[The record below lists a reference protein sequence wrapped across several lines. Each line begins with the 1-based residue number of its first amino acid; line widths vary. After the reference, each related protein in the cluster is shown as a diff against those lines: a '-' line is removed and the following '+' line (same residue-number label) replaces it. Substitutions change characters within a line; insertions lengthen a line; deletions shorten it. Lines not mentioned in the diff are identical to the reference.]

1 MQIDRRVTNGLAWAG
16 VLLVVG
22 IPTADILSAQFLG
35 DPTPAPSA
43 QIAQIAVVERI
54 APVPA
59 PLSQRPAAPVAKPD
73 AQVAAVTP
81 TAKPVVVAPP
91 AKPAVQAAAVTPTKP
106 VVAAPAA
113 ANPAA
118 GTADAVNAWLDSG
131 KPLPSYITDESA
143 AQPTQVA
150 ATPPARPP
158 IAPAPTTAP
167 AAIDP
172 VQVASIQ
179 QPKVAPMPM
188 PLSMRPSPV
197 AVVRPAANAVPVA
210 VVGPNN
216 DLIVATPGSGPRPP
230 ADITAQELEDW
241 ESGPLAEFLAERQG
255 SRADVTYDEDG
266 FFLDEGPNRQQ
277 RRPVRVIG
285 PVDDFFFPF
294 FE

>member
-22 IPTADILSAQFLG
+22 IPTADMLSAQFLG
-35 DPTPAPSA
+35 DPTPAPTA

-59 PLSQRPAAPVAKPD
+59 PLSQRPAAPVAKPEV
-73 AQVAAVTP
+73 QVAAATP
-81 TAKPVVVAPP
+81 AKPVVVAPP
-91 AKPAVQAAAVTPTKP
+91 AKPAVQAAAVTPAKP
-106 VVAAPAA
+106 VVPAPVA
-113 ANPAA
+113 ANPATQ
-118 GTADAVNAWLDSG
+118 TADAVNAWLDAG
-131 KPLPSYITDESA
+131 KPLPSYITDETST

-150 ATPPARPP
+150 ATPPTRAP
-158 IAPAPTTAP
+158 IITAPTTAP
-167 AAIDP
+167 VAIDP

-197 AVVRPAANAVPVA
+197 AVVRPAANAMPV

-266 FFLDEGPNRQQ
+266 FFLDEGPSPQP
-277 RRPVRVIG
+277 RRRDRVIG

>member
-22 IPTADILSAQFLG
+22 IPTADFLSAQFLG
-35 DPTPAPSA
+35 DPTLEPT
-43 QIAQIAVVERI
+43 AQIAVVERI

-59 PLSQRPAAPVAKPD
+59 PLSQRPATPVAKPE
-73 AQVAAVTP
+73 AQVAAATP
-81 TAKPVVVAPP
+81 AAKPVVVAPP
-91 AKPAVQAAAVTPTKP
+91 AKPAVRAAAVTPTKP

>member
-59 PLSQRPAAPVAKPD
+59 PLSQRPAAPVAKPE
-73 AQVAAVTP
+73 AQVATATP
-81 TAKPVVVAPP
+81 VKPVVVAPP
-91 AKPAVQAAAVTPTKP
+91 AKPIVEAAAATPAKP
-106 VVAAPAA
+106 VVATPA
-113 ANPAA
+113 ANPATR
-118 GTADAVNAWLDSG
+118 TADAVNAWLDSG
-131 KPLPSYITDESA
+131 KPLPSYITDEPSA
-143 AQPTQVA
+143 AQPIQVA
-150 ATPPARPP
+150 ATPPARAP
-158 IAPAPTTAP
+158 IVAAPTTAP

-216 DLIVATPGSGPRPP
+216 DLIVATPGTGPRPP
-230 ADITAQELEDW
+230 ANINAQELEDW

-255 SRADVTYDEDG
+255 SRADVTYDNDG
-266 FFLDEGPNRQQ
+266 FFLDEGPNRQP
-277 RRPVRVIG
+277 RRPGRVIG